1 MLIGHGG
8 LKFLR
13 CGEGGRGRQG
23 HRNRQKESQRETY
36 QAKERTIEAHAP
48 EGLSWPGH
56 LAGRPCQTGG
66 EGPAQGT
73 WTLVCLDLP
82 LLPSQGSGTKS

>member
-1 MLIGHGG
+1 MVVSNVE
-8 LKFLR
+8 R
-13 CGEGGRGRQG
+13 ARRGRQG
-23 HRNRQKESQRETY
+23 HRNRQESQRETW
-36 QAKERTIEAHAP
+36 QGKERTIEAHAP

-56 LAGRPCQTGG
+56 LAGRPCQMGG

-73 WTLVCLDLP
+73 WILVCLDLP